1 MYKWVSEQTGAI
13 AEQTVILD
21 LAKRGWAAYRSDRD
35 ADHDI
40 IVDLGEQ
47 KFTTIQVKAL
57 KGGTSIPKVIDR
69 SGSRVSNGGKARN
82 SHCYATMGIP
92 WLAGVDKQGNIYYYK
107 LETCKLIEAKSFS
120 VNRHPSD
127 DFPVNDKVKH
137 HQRRKSEI

>member
-40 IVDLGEQ
+40 VVDLGNQ
-47 KFTTIQVKAL
+47 KFTTIQVKSMS
-57 KGGTSIPKVIDR
+57 GNSIAKVIDR
-69 SGSRVSNGGKARN
+69 SGSKVSNGGKARN

-92 WLAGVDKQGNIYYYK
+92 WLAGVNRDGHIFYYK
-107 LETCKLIEAKSFS
+107 LDTYKLIESKSFS
-120 VNRHPSD
+120 VKKYPQD
-127 DFPVNDKVKH
+127 DFPINHNVKH
-137 HQRRKSEI
+137 HLLRKGQ